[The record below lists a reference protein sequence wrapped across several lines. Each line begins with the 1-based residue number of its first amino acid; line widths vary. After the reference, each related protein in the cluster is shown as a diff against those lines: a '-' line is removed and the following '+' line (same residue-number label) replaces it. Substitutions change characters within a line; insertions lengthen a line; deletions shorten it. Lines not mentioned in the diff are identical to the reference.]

1 MLERIKNIQGRFA
14 EIELS
19 LSDPDI
25 SKQLDKMETLGR
37 EHATLR
43 PIIDL
48 GKRYKTTFKDLD
60 DAQQMVK
67 EEDQEVVAFAKDQIA
82 ELSQQLTE
90 LESDLTLALLPKD
103 PNDMKNVIIEIRAG
117 TGGDEAGLFAA
128 DLYRMYFRYVQIK
141 KWKIDILSGNQTG
154 IGSIKEIVFLIKGEN
169 VYSSLKHEGGTHR
182 VQRVPLTE
190 SSGRIHTSAATVVVM
205 PEAEEVEVD
214 IKPEDIK
221 IDIFHSSGHG
231 GQNVQKVATA
241 VRITHKS
248 SGIVVVCSDERSQ
261 FQNKEK
267 AMAVLRARIL
277 AMETEKN
284 EREIASNR
292 KSQVGSGDRSGKVR
306 TYNFPQNRVTDHRI
320 NLTLH
325 GLDQILD
332 GAIDDFVVGLQ
343 DEERNIKLNNLEK

>member
-1 MLERIKNIQGRFA
+1 
-14 EIELS
+14 
-19 LSDPDI
+19 
-25 SKQLDKMETLGR
+25 
-37 EHATLR
+37 
-43 PIIDL
+43 
-48 GKRYKTTFKDLD
+48 
-60 DAQQMVK
+60 
-67 EEDQEVVAFAKDQIA
+67 
-82 ELSQQLTE
+82 
-90 LESDLTLALLPKD
+90 
-103 PNDMKNVIIEIRAG
+103 
-117 TGGDEAGLFAA
+117 
-128 DLYRMYFRYVQIK
+128 
-141 KWKIDILSGNQTG
+141 
-154 IGSIKEIVFLIKGEN
+154 LIKGEN

-190 SSGRIHTSAATVVVM
+190 SSGRIHTSAATVAVM

-214 IKPEDIK
+214 IKAEDIK

-267 AMAVLRARIL
+267 AMVVLRARIL
-277 AMETEKN
+277 AIETKKN
-284 EREIASNR
+284 EDQIASNR

-332 GAIDDFVVGLQ
+332 GSIDDFVVGLQ